1 MRRKKTMV
9 KMAILEDEDASA
21 KRLTDAI
28 VQYCDGHEIKFTID
42 RFENANE
49 MLDNYR
55 PIYDIIFMDIILP
68 SINGIDSAKEL
79 RKMDDAVTIIF
90 VTDMAN
96 LAVKGY
102 EVNALDFIVKPVEY
116 STFSRKFE
124 RALNVVRHRKSID
137 VCIQID
143 RTLKRISASKI
154 YYIEIIH
161 HKLIFH
167 TEEGNFNSRG
177 TLDGLEKQLAPENF
191 VRCNACYLVNM
202 KFVSE
207 VSGDDVVVAGEA
219 LKISRTK
226 KKAFMQALTNY
237 LGKMV

>member
-1 MRRKKTMV
+1 MV
-9 KMAILEDEDASA
+9 KLAILEDEDASA

-28 VQYCDGHEIKFTID
+28 TQYCDAHDIKFSID
-42 RFENANE
+42 RFKSAIE

-55 PIYDIIFMDIILP
+55 PIYDIIFMDIMLP
-68 SINGIDSAKEL
+68 GMDGIESAKEL
-79 RKMDDAVTIIF
+79 RTMDDAVTIIF

-116 STFSRKFE
+116 SSFSRKFE
-124 RALNVVRHRKSID
+124 RALNVVRYRKSID
-137 VCIQID
+137 VCIQVD

-154 YYIEIIH
+154 YYIEVMQ
-161 HKLIFH
+161 HKLIYH
-167 TEEGNFNSRG
+167 TEEGDFHSRG
-177 TLDGLEKQLAPENF
+177 TLDKLEIQLASENF
-191 VRCNACYLVNM
+191 ARCNACYLVNM

-207 VSGDDVVVAGEA
+207 VSGDTVIVAGES